1 MNTPSEKPTRN
12 TQVTGEAELEQA
24 HGRLHEELT
33 ERRALLPK
41 APEGEEQVRPQT
53 RTRSQRSSRRK
64 MLTKG
69 LGMAAAS
76 VGASA
81 LLELSDG
88 TALAKAP
95 GPGVFASSVATTPAV
110 KATGTN

>member
-12 TQVTGEAELEQA
+12 AQVTGEAELEQA

-69 LGMAAAS
+69 LGVAAAAS
-76 VGASA
+76 VGAGA
-81 LLELSDG
+81 LLELSG
-88 TALAKAP
+88 WTAQ
-95 GPGVFASSVATTPAV
+95 ASMWRSQ
-110 KATGTN
+110 